1 LIKKSRFP
9 RVFFGW
15 WTVIA
20 GGIITFWGMGFGTF
34 GFTALFKPIASE
46 LGFNRAVTS
55 VAASVGR
62 AEGGFISPVVGLVID
77 KFGPKW
83 LVFFGVLGMGASLVL
98 MYFINSLWA
107 FYLVWG
113 VLLGIASN
121 VGFMLPLDKTIADWF
136 VKKRGRALSIKFM
149 FTGFAAVLMVPLIA
163 WLIST
168 QGWRMT
174 CVIGGVVMWIIGLPL
189 AWFFIK
195 QHRPEHYGM
204 LPDGAATNET
214 LEISQMI
221 DRGVKYATEVEER
234 EFTLRQ
240 AMRTPAYWLLILS
253 SASWGLVGPTFV
265 IHGIP
270 FLTDMGF
277 EPVRAA
283 VVMGMM
289 SAGVIPGALLAAS
302 VADRFKK
309 ERLRFI
315 VVGASVLQLA
325 GISVF
330 ILNPT
335 QAMVFPLFISHHFGA
350 GLMSPILGT
359 ISARYFGRKAF
370 GSIRGTLT
378 MFILPFSV
386 GAPIFAGWIYDT
398 TGSYMIVFIVCAVL
412 LILGLIALCLAFP
425 PKPPAQVTD
434 VYKIV

>member
-1 LIKKSRFP
+1 
-9 RVFFGW
+9 
-15 WTVIA
+15 
-20 GGIITFWGMGFGTF
+20 M
-34 GFTALFKPIASE
+34 
-46 LGFNRAVTS
+46 
-55 VAASVGR
+55 
-62 AEGGFISPVVGLVID
+62 
-77 KFGPKW
+77 
-83 LVFFGVLGMGASLVL
+83 VFFGVLGMGLSLIL
-98 MYFINSLWA
+98 MNYVNSLWA

-149 FTGFAAVLMVPLIA
+149 FSGFAAVLMVPLIA
-163 WLIST
+163 WLISAH
-168 QGWRMT
+168 GWRMT
-174 CVIGGVVMWIIGLPL
+174 CVIGGVVMWIVGLPL

-195 QHRPEHYGM
+195 QHRPEYYGM
-204 LPDGAATNET
+204 LPDGATTKET

-221 DRGVKYATEVEER
+221 DRGVKYASEVEER

-240 AMRTPAYWLLILS
+240 AMRTPAYWLLIVS
-253 SASWGLVGPTFV
+253 SASWGLVAPTFV
-265 IHGIP
+265 IHGVP

-289 SAGVIPGALLAAS
+289 SAGVIPGTLLAAS
-302 VADRFKK
+302 VADRIKK

-315 VVGASVLQLA
+315 VVGATVLQLA

-350 GLMSPILGT
+350 GVTSPLLST
-359 ISARYFGRKAF
+359 ITARYFGRKAF

-398 TGSYMIVFIVCAVL
+398 TGSYMIIFIVCAVL
-412 LILGLIALCLAFP
+412 LILCLIALCLAFP